1 MCVVKI
7 RMLRWISNAHHW
19 VINVPVKMSQ
29 LIQLKG
35 TKYVA
40 EDQK

>member
-1 MCVVKI
+1 
-7 RMLRWISNAHHW
+7 MLRWISNAHHW
-19 VINVPVKMSQ
+19 VINVLVKMSE